1 MWFNVSLREQM
12 WHGIEN
18 KLLRLLN
25 PVTETIF
32 ALVMMTSSNGN
43 IFRVTGP
50 LCGESTG
57 HRWIPLT
64 KASDAELLC
73 FFYLR
78 LIKQLSKQSRH
89 RWFETPSLSLVIV
102 SVLEISLNFCS
113 NTFSHRR
120 PEDYM
125 TKRPKPSIYIT
136 CYYITYIR
144 VLHTD
149 NKIHAFQSTKR
160 HPPFKS
166 HYDVS

>member
-1 MWFNVSLREQM
+1 MSHWESKCDMELKTNCLGCWIRSLKRFSRWSWWRHQM
-12 WHGIEN
+12 ETFSA
-18 KLLRLLN
+18 LLALCAGN
-25 PVTETIF
+25 PPVT
-32 ALVMMTSSNGN
+32 
-43 IFRVTGP
+43 
-50 LCGESTG
+50 GEFPSQRPAT
-57 HRWIPLT
+57 R
-64 KASDAELLC
+64 SFY

-89 RWFETPSLSLVIV
+89 WWFETPSLSLVIV

-166 HYDVS
+166 YYDVS